1 MDCDFTIRVLDCM
14 FFTSFIAERG
24 PPWRACDVWDELYS
38 NLSDQL
44 KQESQDH
51 RKISKNKKKLKYI
64 ILSSI
69 KN

>member
-1 MDCDFTIRVLDCM
+1 M

-44 KQESQDH
+44 KQEIQDH
-51 RKISKNKKKLKYI
+51 RKLLNI
-64 ILSSI
+64 I
-69 KN
+69 